1 MMKVNFLIAEARK
14 RIAEAIARL
23 QQGIAGPAKDVIAR
37 EKITIDYR
45 ERYNF

>member
-1 MMKVNFLIAEARK
+1 VEARQ
-14 RIAEAIARL
+14 RNAEAIARS
-23 QQGIAGPAKDVIAR
+23 QQGIAGPAKDVSAP